1 MKTKALIVVMS
12 HLSDAQMEISM
23 GLNESAQNH
32 INFAKFICTRVIDLN
47 SVIDPDDMYH
57 AYLNSQVK

>member
-12 HLSDAQMEISM
+12 HLSDAQTEISM

-47 SVIDPDDMYH
+47 AVIDPEDMYD
-57 AYLNSQVK
+57 AYQISQGK

>member
-32 INFAKFICTRVIDLN
+32 INFTKFICTRVIDLN
-47 SVIDPDDMYH
+47 AVIDPEDMYD
-57 AYLNSQVK
+57 AYQISQGK